1 MAEQPPQQSMASR
14 RQFMKTSAV
23 AANIVAAPMIMAQ
36 SGGSDTVNVAVVGIH
51 GRGRAHIQEFAK
63 VPNTKIVA
71 LCDVDSRLFPEAVK
85 TVQDLQGHRPDTV
98 EDFRK
103 LIERKDIHA
112 VSIATPD
119 YWHALQTIWACQ
131 AGKDV
136 YVEKPVSFTIVE
148 GRRMVEAARKYN
160 RIVQTGLNRRSIPS
174 VRDAVRFAHSGALGK
189 IYRGRMELVKPRGSM
204 GRRQEASVPDGGN
217 WDLYLGPTPMKA
229 FKVNQ
234 FHYGWHFFWD
244 TSTTDVG
251 NTGVHH
257 FDVIRWA
264 QNINTHPTEIY
275 CTGGMFVH
283 DSDQNVPN
291 FQTGAFT
298 YADGTVVDFE
308 ALNLLSP
315 EPRATDIL
323 YADHGYIASSD
334 NWKAVRGNWV
344 FREGPDVTPDGID
357 RRASKAGF
365 PRPQYEE
372 ITIPKSGETPQSHFA
387 NFIQC
392 VRTRKVEDL
401 RCDILEGHLSSTMAH
416 LANISFRLKR
426 ALKFNPDTERFIND
440 PEADAMLTRKY
451 REPYSLPDRV

>member
-1 MAEQPPQQSMASR
+1 MTDSSR
-14 RQFMKTSAV
+14 REFIKHSAL
-23 AANIVAAPMIMAQ
+23 AANVAAAPMLMGQTNA
-36 SGGSDTVNVAVVGIH
+36 SNTVNIAVVGIH
-51 GRGRAHIQEFAK
+51 GRGGAHIQEFAK
-63 VPNTKIVA
+63 VPNCKIVA

-85 TVQDLQGHRPDTV
+85 TVERLQGHKPDTV

-103 LIERKDIHA
+103 LIERKDLHA

-148 GRRMVEAARKYN
+148 GRKMVEAARKYN
-160 RIVQTGLNRRSIPS
+160 RMVQTGLNRRSIPS
-174 VRDAVRFAHSGALGK
+174 VRSAVKFAQSGGLGK

-204 GRRQEASVPDGGN
+204 ERRQEQSVPEGVN

-257 FDVIRWA
+257 LDVIRWA
-264 QNINTHPTEIY
+264 RNINTHPTEIY
-275 CTGGMFVH
+275 CTGGVYVH
-283 DSDQNVPN
+283 DSDQQVPN
-291 FQTGAFT
+291 FQTGSFT
-298 YADGTVVDFE
+298 YADGSVVDFE
-308 ALNLLSP
+308 ATNLLSP
-315 EPRATDIL
+315 NTRGTDIL
-323 YADHGYIASSD
+323 YTDQGYIACAD
-334 NWKAVRGNWV
+334 KWRAMRGAWG

-357 RRASKAGF
+357 RRASRAGF
-365 PRPQYEE
+365 PRPSYEE
-372 ITIPKSGETPQSHFA
+372 VAIPDSGEKVQSHFE
-387 NFIQC
+387 NFIEC
-392 VRTRKVEDL
+392 VRTRKVSDL
-401 RCDILEGHLSSTMAH
+401 RCDILEGHMSTTLAH

-426 ALKFNPDTERFIND
+426 AVKFD
-440 PEADAMLTRKY
+440 PEKETFIGDAEATAMLTRKY
-451 REPYSLPDRV
+451 REPYSLPDKI

>member
-1 MAEQPPQQSMASR
+1 MTDSSR
-14 RQFMKTSAV
+14 REFIKHSAL
-23 AANIVAAPMIMAQ
+23 AANVAAAPMLMGQTNA
-36 SGGSDTVNVAVVGIH
+36 SNTVNIAVVGIH
-51 GRGRAHIQEFAK
+51 GRGGAHIQEFAK
-63 VPNTKIVA
+63 VPNCKIVA

-85 TVQDLQGHRPDTV
+85 TVERLQGHKPDTV

-103 LIERKDIHA
+103 LIERKDLHA

-148 GRRMVEAARKYN
+148 GRKMVEAARKYN
-160 RIVQTGLNRRSIPS
+160 RIVQTGLNRRSSPG
-174 VRDAVRFAHSGALGK
+174 VRSAVKFAQAGGIGK

-204 GRRQEASVPDGGN
+204 ERRQEQSVPEGVN

-257 FDVIRWA
+257 LDVIRWA
-264 QNINTHPTEIY
+264 RNIKTHPTEIY
-275 CTGGMFVH
+275 CTGGVYVH
-283 DSDQNVPN
+283 DSDQQVPN
-291 FQTGAFT
+291 FQTGSFV
-298 YADGTVVDFE
+298 YADGSIIDFE
-308 ALNLLSP
+308 ATNLLSP
-315 EPRATDIL
+315 NARGTDIL
-323 YADHGYIASSD
+323 YSDQGYMAFSD
-334 NWKAVRGNWV
+334 KWRAMQGKWN

-357 RRASKAGF
+357 RRASRAGF
-365 PRPQYEE
+365 PRTNFEE
-372 ITIPKSGETPQSHFA
+372 VQIPDSGEKVQSHFE
-387 NFIQC
+387 NFVEC
-392 VRTRKVEDL
+392 VRTRNLEDL
-401 RCDILEGHLSSTMAH
+401 RCDILEGHMSTTLAH

-426 ALKFNPDTERFIND
+426 ALKFNPETETFIGD
-440 PEADAMLTRKY
+440 AEATAMLTRKY
-451 REPYSLPDRV
+451 REPYSLPDKI